1 VGCSS
6 DGGSLVWL
14 CDREGSETHAPTDA
28 MIASLA
34 IHQEKELVSLL
45 LRVML

>member
-1 VGCSS
+1 VVCSS
-6 DGGSLVWL
+6 DGDGLVWL

-34 IHQEKELVSLL
+34 IHQKKNW
-45 LRVML
+45 